1 MESINSGKLAPFTPI
16 NKQVHQHPEI
26 RPSDLSVYIT
36 ISSYANKNT
45 RKCWPARDRIAKES
59 KVSIRTVSSSIKKL
73 EKLGFISIERTHRNG
88 KTLNEYT
95 LLDTEGDVQSMQVD
109 NGGDVQKTT
118 CKNGG
123 DVQSLQSNNNSYK
136 HNNKNNKNNISKEI
150 GISYPS
156 HESKNNDSNNKKD
169 GEKMLFDISHL
180 EKRNSKKKLSKKEL
194 AYNRIENARNGHLRW
209 DNVKKENM
217 AYYYQEEHN
226 KKYSYKVKVGYN
238 RKYGT
243 SDASVI
249 EDIFHKQYNIP
260 WCELPKAIDIA
271 LDVYTD
277 VEHSPNYNNR
287 LTPYMMYNN
296 NTMMEKLMRQ
306 VKKEL
311 DNPNSLYGKS

>member
-1 MESINSGKLAPFTPI
+1 
-16 NKQVHQHPEI
+16 
-26 RPSDLSVYIT
+26 
-36 ISSYANKNT
+36 
-45 RKCWPARDRIAKES
+45 
-59 KVSIRTVSSSIKKL
+59 
-73 EKLGFISIERTHRNG
+73 
-88 KTLNEYT
+88 
-95 LLDTEGDVQSMQVD
+95 
-109 NGGDVQKTT
+109 
-118 CKNGG
+118 
-123 DVQSLQSNNNSYK
+123 
-136 HNNKNNKNNISKEI
+136 
-150 GISYPS
+150 
-156 HESKNNDSNNKKD
+156 
-169 GEKMLFDISHL
+169 
-180 EKRNSKKKLSKKEL
+180 
-194 AYNRIENARNGHLRW
+194 RNGHLRW
-209 DNVKKENM
+209 DNVTKENM

-296 NTMMEKLMRQ
+296 NNMMEKLMRK

-311 DNPNSLYGKS
+311 DNPNSLYGKSQNEIDAIKQQEENDRIEFEERMKYLDEIEKKMKLGTATQYELDYYDEWVF

>member
-1 MESINSGKLAPFTPI
+1 
-16 NKQVHQHPEI
+16 
-26 RPSDLSVYIT
+26 
-36 ISSYANKNT
+36 
-45 RKCWPARDRIAKES
+45 
-59 KVSIRTVSSSIKKL
+59 
-73 EKLGFISIERTHRNG
+73 
-88 KTLNEYT
+88 
-95 LLDTEGDVQSMQVD
+95 
-109 NGGDVQKTT
+109 
-118 CKNGG
+118 
-123 DVQSLQSNNNSYK
+123 
-136 HNNKNNKNNISKEI
+136 
-150 GISYPS
+150 
-156 HESKNNDSNNKKD
+156 
-169 GEKMLFDISHL
+169 
-180 EKRNSKKKLSKKEL
+180 
-194 AYNRIENARNGHLRW
+194 
-209 DNVKKENM
+209 NVTKENM

-311 DNPNSLYGKS
+311 DNPNSLYGKSQNEIDAIKQRKKESRNKHMEKVRYMQGINKKIKAGTATQEEINNYNENDENKQRKKETRNKNTEKVRYMQVINKKIKAGTATQEEINYYNENAY